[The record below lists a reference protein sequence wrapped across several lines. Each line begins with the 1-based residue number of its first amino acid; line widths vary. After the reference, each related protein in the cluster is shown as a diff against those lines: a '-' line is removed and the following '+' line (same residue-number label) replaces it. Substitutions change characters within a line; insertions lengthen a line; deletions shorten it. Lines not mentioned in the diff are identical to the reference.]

1 MEAGLSVAL
10 LRDQLGAVIEQAVTA
25 AVETVLGEMA
35 RLVGSKFEEFRK
47 EMSAKEKENESIKQM
62 LEISR
67 CQMKTLRKYL
77 SAVGAKEERQL
88 PGSRS
93 RSGQQ
98 SCGPLG
104 ELQGPPAAPAAPPPP
119 PVNRPKGPGRAA
131 PPWDRG
137 PSKFPTSQGPSGEGA
152 HGSPG
157 GPSLLKAEGPPEGH
171 GGPCLRNQG
180 GREAAGGAKPPAAA
194 QEGRL
199 EAPCSN
205 PSPVSK
211 AAVLPA
217 ADTGSQTAWGTSL
230 QPKKEEEEEG
240 ADIDV
245 ICIKEE
251 PEELE
256 ACSLEPRRCP
266 ASEVSDQGSDL
277 ADQQDG
283 ALPPVVP
290 SEELMAAFT
299 LVSPGTYPDVRSS
312 LAGPLQQTRR
322 RQWLGDACEDYRH
335 RKAELKR
342 RSQHRRRELEKNL
355 PQPLL
360 NALVRERREKTRL
373 RVARWRAK
381 RKLQASLM
389 AADAAQFSCPPMQTV
404 HGQRSD
410 PLRCQQQP
418 IGVPQFS
425 GLLYSNAHSDS
436 GAHYPGLQFNSH
448 PLLPGL
454 RHNIANAVMQPGV
467 MSSTQQAMLGADVLR
482 TEPSGPPEATGGLT
496 AGILKP

>member
-1 MEAGLSVAL
+1 MEAGLSVSL

-35 RLVGSKFEEFRK
+35 RLVGGKFEEFRK
-47 EMSAKEKENESIKQM
+47 EMMAKEKENESIRQM

-67 CQMKTLRKYL
+67 CQMKSLRKYL
-77 SAVGAKEERQL
+77 SAMGAKDERQA
-88 PGSRS
+88 PGHCN
-93 RSGQQ
+93 RSGEQQ
-98 SCGPLG
+98 AFPPVSRPNT
-104 ELQGPPAAPAAPPPP
+104 QGPPGDS
-119 PVNRPKGPGRAA
+119 R
-131 PPWDRG
+131 
-137 PSKFPTSQGPSGEGA
+137 E
-152 HGSPG
+152 GSPE
-157 GPSLLKAEGPPEGH
+157 GPSLLKGGMKLQSLQGSSCGRGRCPETQ
-171 GGPCLRNQG
+171 R
-180 GREAAGGAKPPAAA
+180 
-194 QEGRL
+194 
-199 EAPCSN
+199 SN

-211 AAVLPA
+211 AIIQPA
-217 ADTGSQTAWGTSL
+217 ADTGSQTAWSSSL
-230 QPKKEEEEEG
+230 QPKEEEAA

-256 ACSLEPRRCP
+256 TCSLDPPCP
-266 ASEVSDQGSDL
+266 PSEVGGQGRELVDR
-277 ADQQDG
+277 QNNT
-283 ALPPVVP
+283 LPPVVP

-299 LVSPGTYPDVRSS
+299 LVSPGTYPEVHNP
-312 LAGPLQQTRR
+312 LAGPLLQARR
-322 RQWLGDACEDYRH
+322 RQWLGDPCEDYRH

-389 AADAAQFSCPPMQTV
+389 AADAAQFSCPPGQ
-404 HGQRSD
+404 HGE

-418 IGVPQFS
+418 VGAPQFNS
-425 GLLYSNAHSDS
+425 LLYGDA
-436 GAHYPGLQFNSH
+436 AATRYPGLPFNSH
-448 PLLPGL
+448 PLLTGL
-454 RHNIANAVMQPGV
+454 RHNIANAVLQTGA
-467 MSSTQQAMLGADVLR
+467 MSSTPQGMLGTDVLR
-482 TEPSGPPEATGGLT
+482 TEPSGPPDAPGGLT